1 MILIYFLLFIIF
13 FIIHCNLFQVIK
25 IRLKYQKIIYLNFY
39 VGLQNNLFNFQ
50 KNFDVFSQILIDIV
64 IFL

>member
-13 FIIHCNLFQVIK
+13 FVIHCNLFQVIK
-25 IRLKYQKIIYLNFY
+25 IHLKYQKIIYLNFY
-39 VGLQNNLFNFQ
+39 VSLQNNLFDFQ
-50 KNFDVFSQILIDIV
+50 KNFDVFSQILINIV